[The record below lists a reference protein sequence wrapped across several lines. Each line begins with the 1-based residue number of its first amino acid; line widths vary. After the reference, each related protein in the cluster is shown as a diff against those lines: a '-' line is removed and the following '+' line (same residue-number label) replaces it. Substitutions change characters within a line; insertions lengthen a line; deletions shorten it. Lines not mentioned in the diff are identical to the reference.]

1 MFHMSKKIILNEI
14 SSNIN
19 FHENWTGENV
29 VDAEAR
35 ASRELGDMEGC
46 SNKAS

>member
-1 MFHMSKKIILNEI
+1 MFHVCKKIILKKI

-29 VDAEAR
+29 VDTEAR

-46 SNKAS
+46 PNKAS